1 MNIEKNIPLHDKNW
15 FCTGG
20 PAKFYCE
27 PQTEHDF
34 ASAVQ
39 FAKSNAQD
47 IFVLGEGAN
56 ILISDEGFDGL
67 VIRPM
72 LKTIIADDKGQVT
85 AGAGAGIPDLI
96 DWCLDHN
103 LSGLEEFS
111 GIPGTMGGAVYI
123 NIHYFQ
129 F

>member
-1 MNIEKNIPLHDKNW
+1 MTIETNISLHNKNW

-27 PQTEHDF
+27 PETEHDF

-39 FAKSNAQD
+39 FANHSSQD

-67 VIRPM
+67 VIRPR
-72 LKTIIADDKGQVT
+72 LKNITFDTNHVT
-85 AGAGAGIPDLI
+85 AGAGVSLPDLI
-96 DWCLDHN
+96 NACLDHN
-103 LSGLEEFS
+103 LSGF
-111 GIPGTMGGAVYI
+111 
-123 NIHYFQ
+123 
-129 F
+129 